1 MSAEPSS
8 PFVPDPTT
16 RGALEPGLERVSG
29 PYQGFF
35 LASYSVRCDLAY
47 VGYTKICRTQP
58 VDIWDCAA
66 ATKVASLPCDTEIDA
81 VDSADEIAKQLI
93 STMREKTG
101 HGVSL
106 IQL

>member
-58 VDIWDCAA
+58 VDIWDCTA

-81 VDSADEIAKQLI
+81 VDAADEIAKQVI

-101 HGVSL
+101 QGISWIRL
-106 IQL
+106 